1 MGIDLRYFSILAKVI
16 KAYPKTAPL
25 DVAFLSYPDLM
36 LTPEQ
41 VINEFD
47 FIDKKEIVYRSDSEE
62 IKRWHD
68 IRGAKHLDQI
78 IETKDLMKKLG
89 CNPIF
94 FDFKKTRGD
103 EIILDLNLP
112 LESIHLGRYDL
123 VIDTGTLEHCFN
135 VGVAFENMCKLV
147 KVNGAILTAAPVTMV
162 NHGFWSFNPCLYEN
176 YFRHNKFDILHL
188 SIAFLKNNKIALL
201 NMLDKSQANTRI
213 LNVPSD
219 TSIMA
224 VAKRTIH
231 STYEFPIQEKYKTD

>member
-1 MGIDLRYFSILAKVI
+1 MAIDLRYFSVLAKVI

-68 IRGAKHLDQI
+68 LKHLDQI

-94 FDFKKTRGD
+94 FDLKKIRGD

-123 VIDTGTLEHCFN
+123 VIDSGTLEHCFN

-188 SIAFLKNNKIALL
+188 SLACGKGNDIKVE
-201 NMLDKSQANTRI
+201 NMLDKSQTNSRI
-213 LNVPSD
+213 SVPSE

-224 VAKRTIH
+224 VAKRTNH
-231 STYEFPIQEKYKTD
+231 STYEFPIQEKYRTD